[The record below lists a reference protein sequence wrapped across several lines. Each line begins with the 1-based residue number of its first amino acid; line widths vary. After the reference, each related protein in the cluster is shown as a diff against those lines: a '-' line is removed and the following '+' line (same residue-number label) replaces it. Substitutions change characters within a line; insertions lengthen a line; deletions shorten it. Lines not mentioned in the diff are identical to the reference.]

1 MRAIR
6 SQGVWDFFWET
17 ILMAYTTAQLVTA
30 YTNANLG
37 KAPDAAT
44 QLTLDAYATQ
54 SQTGGLTD
62 AAALANTLKLV
73 NSTTAVAIQTYQ
85 FFTNRA
91 PSAAGLDYLVDST
104 TNTNDLNDATGIY
117 GTLTNQENRFIN
129 FSINLATGSGEGAA
143 AFAASYKDVSYA
155 QTVATAYDKIIGNS
169 VAKAAG
175 IDVSAAVAYLSRA
188 ENIAYLTAF
197 VKANTTLTAAADIDL
212 AVKAALIG
220 TILNAG
226 TQAGLGGYY
235 AATTAMVTDLSDG
248 TLSTDNAAGVNIITA
263 YPSTGTVGTVYNLTV
278 GIDTFVGTVNN
289 DTFNGTA
296 TAVANSSTVNL
307 LDSIDGGLGADVLN
321 LSNAGA
327 ATDLDPSALT
337 VKNVETLNF
346 TSVTGLNGGA
356 LDVSAWTGLT
366 QANIAL
372 AAPAAA
378 QAVTAATSTGVALTA
393 SKAGAQNV
401 SVQGGSAV
409 SVTTTGGTTGTI
421 AVGTTT
427 ASTGDIVVKA
437 TSGGYADGAN
447 LTLGTITTKGG
458 SSVSVT
464 QSAGITAAQS
474 TAAST
479 DATNFVVTLGAIG
492 ITGTAATKSVTV
504 SQDANVT
511 KVDSGGTDGK
521 IGIAAGT
528 VTITDVNSADN
539 TKAGVISSV
548 SITNGTAA
556 TINSNALTSLT
567 VNGATGVAIT
577 ANVANA
583 TTSKSLTLNA
593 AGGTSKVTDTNNEIT
608 SLNINATAAST
619 VEFVDAGLTALTVSG
634 SKLLTLNASNANT
647 AALKTVTV
655 TGAGGLTADLSG
667 AALKNTLTKVDTTG
681 ATGASTISIDA
692 SGTAKTAYA
701 GGAAV
706 DSVTIVGAVATG
718 ASIVLGGGNDRLL
731 MGAGGSVTTSA
742 TTVID
747 GGDGSDAIASA
758 LVTAGNASMFKNFEV
773 VNLSNTG
780 NSTFDVALLTGS
792 TVTGLEINGGTG
804 VGQYAN
810 VKLAQGT
817 TVTGAAAANDAT
829 LAFSDAT
836 GAADAYT
843 VTFAATGA
851 ATSTATAPTTINAGI
866 LRVAGVEDVKIV
878 SGAASGFTKNQI
890 ALNDAGAKTLT
901 ITGSQAAQVSF
912 DTAFGTAGATTGVS
926 LIDAS
931 AATGAVTIS
940 TANVNAVTAGLTLKT
955 GSGADVI
962 TLAAAQTNVV
972 TTGAGKDN
980 VNVAAVLGV
989 AGTYATATAAAY
1001 TTIMDLAA
1009 GDSITFVNTGTETF
1023 TSTKVNVDAAANFSA
1038 ALDLAAAGAGNANGI
1053 ITWFQYGGNTYVVN
1067 DNGAGATFA
1076 VGTDIV
1082 VKLNGLVDLSTAT
1095 NSASNVLTL

>member
-1 MRAIR
+1 
-6 SQGVWDFFWET
+6 
-17 ILMAYTTAQLVTA
+17 MAYTTAQLVTA

-104 TNTNDLNDATGIY
+104 TNTNDLNDAAGIY
-117 GTLTNQENRFIN
+117 GKLTNQENRFIN

-155 QTVATAYDKIIGNS
+155 QTVATAYDKIIGNN

-188 ENIAYLTAF
+188 ENITYLTAF

-235 AATTAMVTDLSDG
+235 AATTAMITDLSDG
-248 TLSTDNAAGVNIITA
+248 TLSTDNAAGVNIISA
-263 YPSTGTVGTVYNLTV
+263 YPAAGTTGSVFNLTV
-278 GIDTFVGTVNN
+278 GIDTFVGTANN

-346 TSVTGLNGGA
+346 TSVTGLNGGT

-372 AAPAAA
+372 AAPAGAS
-378 QAVTAATSTGVALTA
+378 AVTAATSTGVALTA
-393 SKAGAQNV
+393 SKVVAQNV

-427 ASTGDIVVKA
+427 ASTGDITVKA

-458 SSVSVT
+458 TAVSVT
-464 QSAGITAAQS
+464 QSAGITSAQS

-479 DATNFVVTLGAIG
+479 DATNFTVTLGAIG

-511 KVDSGGTDGK
+511 EVDSTGTDGK
-521 IGIAAGT
+521 IGVTAGA
-528 VTITDVNSADN
+528 VTITDVNAADN

-548 SITNGTAA
+548 SITNGTSA

-567 VNGATGVAIT
+567 VNAATGVAIT

-583 TTSKSLTLNA
+583 TTSKSLTLVA
-593 AGGTSKVTDTNNEIT
+593 AGGTSAVTDTNNEIT

-619 VEFVDAGLTALTVSG
+619 VSFVDSGLTALTVSG
-634 SKLLTLNASNANT
+634 SKLLTYNGAGANN

-667 AALKNTLTKVDTTG
+667 GTLKNTLTKVDTTG

-692 SGTAKTAYA
+692 SGTAKTNYV

-718 ASIVLGGGNDRLL
+718 GSIHLGGGNDRLL
-731 MGAGGSVTTSA
+731 LGAGGSVTTSA

-810 VKLAQGT
+810 VTLAQGT

-829 LAFSDAT
+829 LAFSNAT
-836 GAADAYT
+836 GTADAYT

-851 ATSTATAPTTINAGI
+851 TTSTATAPTTINAGI
-866 LRVAGVEDVKIV
+866 LRIAGVEDVNIV

-890 ALNDAGAKTLT
+890 ALNDATAKTLT
-901 ITGSQAAQVSF
+901 ITGAQASQISF
-912 DTAFGTAGATTGVS
+912 DTAFGTTGASTGVS

-931 AATGAVTIS
+931 AATGAVTIN
-940 TANVNAVTAGLTLKT
+940 TTNVNAVSAGLTLKT

-972 TTGAGKDN
+972 TTGAGKDT
-980 VNVAAVLGV
+980 VNVAAVVGV